1 MTFTLRKHTAGP
13 ICGLKTEEGCPMA
26 LIKWNGGKM
35 LEPFREMEELEREM
49 GRLWDRPLLPA
60 REFFPEAGKEWFPR
74 VDVTE
79 EKDRI
84 LVRADLPGM
93 KQEEIQVEV
102 DEGTLTIRGERKKE
116 TESKE
121 GKTYRLERS
130 YGSFLRSFTLPAT
143 VDETKVNAAYK
154 NGVLEVTL
162 PKREGTKAKQIKVDV
177 K

>member
-1 MTFTLRKHTAGP
+1 
-13 ICGLKTEEGCPMA
+13 MA
-26 LIKWNGGKM
+26 LIKWNGGQLM
-35 LEPFREMEELEREM
+35 EPFRGMEELEREM
-49 GRLWDRPLLPA
+49 
-60 REFFPEAGKEWFPR
+60 REFIPEAGKEWFPR

-121 GKTYRLERS
+121 GKTYRMERS
-130 YGSFLRSFTLPAT
+130 YGSFLRSFTLPST
-143 VDETKVNAAYK
+143 VDEAKVNAVYK

-162 PKREGTKAKQIKVDV
+162 PKREGTKPKQVKVDV